1 MQHTHHFQDTFVEQH
16 IFDAGTSVKEC
27 HLMIHV
33 NNSSLSFTQQLKA
46 IIDSYNQLL
55 SNELKDFTP
64 AFKRYFVSDITN
76 QIHDIRKTEA
86 NDTAWMAIQQPPLDG
101 TKIALWVYLLTD
113 VEKRIT
119 KSGLHEI
126 RHNGYRHL
134 WLGGANSGEQGAH
147 DETTDILQRYVQQ
160 LTKEGLTLEK
170 NCLRTWFFV
179 NDIDNQYAGMVKA
192 RNEVFDNERLTV
204 DTHFITS
211 TGIEGRQ
218 ADPSRRV
225 TMDAYAIDGI
235 NSKQV
240 HFLYASTHLN
250 RTSDYGVRFERGTYI
265 DYCHRR
271 KIFLSGTAS
280 IDNRG
285 EIVHP
290 GDIRRQTER
299 TLENVEALLRE
310 AGATFD
316 DVEILI
322 IYLRDSADYSVVAQ
336 MFDSRFPG
344 KPRIIVNASVCRP
357 GWLIEMECIAD
368 KNLPND

>member
-1 MQHTHHFQDTFVEQH
+1 MQYTHHFQDTFVEQH

-76 QIHDIRKTEA
+76 QIHDIRKAEA
-86 NDTAWMAIQQPPLDG
+86 DDTAWTVIQQPPLDG

-134 WLGGANSGEQGAH
+134 WLGGASSGEQGAH
-147 DETTDILQRYVQQ
+147 DETVDILQRYVQQ

-235 NSKQV
+235 DNGQV

-290 GDIRRQTER
+290 GNIRLQTER
-299 TLENVEALLRE
+299 ALENVEVLLRE

-316 DVEILI
+316 DVAILI
-322 IYLRDSADYSVVAQ
+322 IYLRDVADYAVVKQ
-336 MFDSRFPG
+336 IFDSRFQN
-344 KPRIIVNASVCRP
+344 KPHVIVNASVCRP